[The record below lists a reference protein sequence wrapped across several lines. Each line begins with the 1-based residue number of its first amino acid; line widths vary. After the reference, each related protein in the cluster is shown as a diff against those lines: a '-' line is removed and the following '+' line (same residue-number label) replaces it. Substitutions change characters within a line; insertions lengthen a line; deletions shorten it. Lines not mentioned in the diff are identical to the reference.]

1 MEELVFS
8 GILDG
13 QELVKKRLDRGGHI
27 IDDKGN
33 RIYWGDIDK
42 TKKYYVEEY
51 EYWRALQYYPV
62 ITYKIKEIKD

>member
-1 MEELVFS
+1 MEDLVYE

-13 QELVKKRLDRGGHI
+13 EALVKKYLDSRGHI

-33 RIYWGDIDK
+33 RIYWGRIDK
-42 TKKYYVEEY
+42 AKKYQVKKY
-51 EYWRALQYYPV
+51 EYDRALQYYPV